1 MDISKWP
8 IDKIMQLPDWCFGR
22 RWVVFASRIANGAV
36 TNWDMSELTFPN
48 KGVIWQVN
56 IHPVMCTYFT
66 LYYRLALG
74 FQLPTTTAQMD
85 LLSPLL
91 NGFGEQGA
99 EPRKIRAYSNCG
111 AFDLR
116 MRNPMDFQGK
126 RLILQVT
133 GVAEKQALINVAVVV
148 SSLPK
153 EIPDW
158 LSSGL
163 AGLR

>member
-8 IDKIMQLPDWCFGR
+8 IDKVMQLPDWCFGR
-22 RWVVFASRIANGAV
+22 RWVVSAARIASGAV

-48 KGVIWQVN
+48 RGVIWQVDM
-56 IHPVMCTYFT
+56 HPVLCGYFT
-66 LYYRLALG
+66 CYYRLALG
-74 FQLPTTTAQMD
+74 FQLPTTTGQMD

-91 NGFGEQGA
+91 NGLGDQGN

-111 AFDLR
+111 QYNLQ
-116 MRNPMDFQGK
+116 MRNPVDFQGK
-126 RLILQVT
+126 RLILEVT
-133 GVAEKQALINVAVVV
+133 SVADKQILVNVGVVV
-148 SSLPK
+148 STIPK